1 MTTAETTDSYRFQAE
16 IKQLLN
22 ILVHSLYQDREIFLR
37 ELISNASDAL
47 TQIHFQMLTDRD
59 VRDPEAELAIHLET
73 REDDGQKWLIVKDT
87 GIGMTREELIEN
99 LGTIA
104 QSGAR
109 AFLERLQSDDASPG
123 DIIGQFGVGFYSVFM
138 VADLVRV
145 VSRSYRPEAEPAA
158 WVSSGDDSFRIEE
171 ADKSERGTEIHI
183 QLKDDAD
190 EFGSEWRL
198 REIVKRHSDFV
209 SYPIYLDG
217 EQINQQEPLWRKS
230 PSQVTEEEY
239 NNFYQQMTM
248 DFQEPLAT
256 IHTHSDAPVH
266 IRALLYI
273 PASRDRGVL
282 SARKEPGVKLYSHNV
297 LIQEYNTDL
306 LPKWLAFV
314 DGVVDSEDLPLNV
327 SRETVQSNRFMRGLG
342 RTLRRRTVQ
351 TLKEMAREEPE
362 KYQRFWRQHSRTIK
376 EGLVNEPANV
386 DDVLSLLRFASSKS
400 NGSLTSLDE
409 YVERMAHNQ
418 EAIYYVIGD
427 SVLAVTNSPHLDPF
441 RARDLEVLYWVD
453 PLDPFIAPLL
463 KEYKEKPL
471 QNIDDAGL
479 ELPEVDTAEDEEQR
493 ETLSEPDL
501 NRFIGRCVTTL
512 GERVVEVRASKLLQK
527 SPVRLVTP
535 EGTPDR
541 EMQRLYRFL
550 DQEYEIPKRILEV
563 NPRHPLIVNLAHLV
577 TANPRAAI
585 VDMAIEQLY
594 ASALVQ
600 EGLHPDPAEMLPR
613 VEKLMELAAAGALA
627 GQEHP
632 GKDEEE

>member
-1 MTTAETTDSYRFQAE
+1 MTTADTTDSYRFQAE

-47 TQIHFQMLTDRD
+47 TQIHFQMLTDHN
-59 VRDPEAELAIHLET
+59 VHDPEAQLAIHLET
-73 REDDGQKWLIVKDT
+73 VEQEGQKWLVVKDA

-138 VADLVRV
+138 VANLVRV
-145 VSRSYRPEAEPAA
+145 VSRSYRPDGEAAA

-171 ADKSERGTEIHI
+171 ADKSDRGTEIHI
-183 QLKDDAD
+183 QLKEDAE
-190 EFGSEWRL
+190 EFASEWRL

-217 EQINQQEPLWRKS
+217 DQINQQEPLWRKS
-230 PSQVTEEEY
+230 PSEVTEEQY
-239 NNFYQQMTM
+239 HTFYQQMTM

-266 IRALLYI
+266 IRALLFI

-297 LIQEYNTDL
+297 MIQEYNTDL

-351 TLKEMAREEPE
+351 TLKEMAREDPE
-362 KYQRFWRQHSRTIK
+362 KYGRFWKQHSRTVK

-386 DDVLSLLRFASSKS
+386 DDVLPLLRFPSSRS
-400 NGSLTSLDE
+400 NGTLTSLDE
-409 YVERMAHNQ
+409 YVERMADTQ

-427 SVLAVTNSPHLDPF
+427 SVQAVANSPHLDPF

-463 KEYKEKPL
+463 KEYKDRPL

-479 ELPEVDTAEDEEQR
+479 ELPEVEDTPDSEQT
-493 ETLSEPDL
+493 ETLSESEL

-550 DQEYEIPKRILEV
+550 DQEYEIPKRILEI
-563 NPRHPLIVNLAHLV
+563 NPRHPLIVDLAQLV
-577 TANPRAAI
+577 TANPQAGI
-585 VDMAIEQLY
+585 IDLAIEQLY
-594 ASALVQ
+594 SSALVQ

-613 VEKLMELAAAGALA
+613 IETLMAMAAAGELT
-627 GQEHP
+627 GQAIS
-632 GKDEEE
+632 GTDEEE

>member
-47 TQIHFQMLTDRD
+47 TQIHFQMLTDRN
-59 VRDPEAELAIHLET
+59 VHDPEAELAIHLET
-73 REDDGQKWLIVKDT
+73 VEQEGQKWLVVKDA

-145 VSRSYRPEAEPAA
+145 VSRSYRPDAEAAA

-183 QLKDDAD
+183 QLKDDAE
-190 EFGSEWRL
+190 EFASEWRL

-230 PSQVTEEEY
+230 PSEVTEEEY
-239 NNFYQQMTM
+239 HSFYQQMTM

-266 IRALLYI
+266 IRALLFI

-297 LIQEYNTDL
+297 MIQEYNTDL

-351 TLKEMAREEPE
+351 TLKEMAREDPE
-362 KYQRFWRQHSRTIK
+362 KYGRFWKQHSRTIK

-386 DDVLSLLRFASSKS
+386 DDVLPLLRFPSSRS
-400 NGSLTSLDE
+400 NGTLTSLDE
-409 YVERMAHNQ
+409 YVERMADNQ

-427 SVLAVTNSPHLDPF
+427 TVQAVANSPHLDPF

-463 KEYKEKPL
+463 KEYKDKPL

-479 ELPEVDTAEDEEQR
+479 ELPEVEDAPDSEQT
-493 ETLSEPDL
+493 ETLSESDL

-563 NPRHPLIVNLAHLV
+563 NPRHPLIVDLAQLV
-577 TANPRAAI
+577 TANPQAGI
-585 VDMAIEQLY
+585 IDLAIEQLY
-594 ASALVQ
+594 SSALVQ

-613 VEKLMELAAAGALA
+613 IETLMAMAAAGELA
-627 GQEHP
+627 GQAIS
-632 GKDEEE
+632 GTDEEE